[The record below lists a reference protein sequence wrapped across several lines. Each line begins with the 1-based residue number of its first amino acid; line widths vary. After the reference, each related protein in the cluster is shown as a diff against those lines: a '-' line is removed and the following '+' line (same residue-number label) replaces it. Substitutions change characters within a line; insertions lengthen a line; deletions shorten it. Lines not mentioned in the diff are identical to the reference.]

1 MRPLGEIDFACGS
14 FVLRALVIV
23 SYRWGRGTS
32 GSCGQSQGGDG
43 GAKQIP
49 VPALAARLDADVALG
64 CENTGELL
72 GNNVTKHLK
81 VFGRA
86 YLSLTRD

>member
-1 MRPLGEIDFACGS
+1 MGQRH
-14 FVLRALVIV
+14 LRELWAEP
-23 SYRWGRGTS
+23 GRRRR
-32 GSCGQSQGGDG
+32 GQAD
-43 GAKQIP
+43 P
-49 VPALAARLDADVALG
+49 CPALAARLDADVALG